1 MAAFLGCS
9 SCVTGAL
16 AAPFTTKAA
25 LKLAVD
31 NCLTAVPSGEKC
43 CSEGG
48 ADCGPA
54 GLADMPNWDVSQV
67 TDMRELFHS
76 RYSFNQD
83 IGDWDV
89 SKVTDMFSMLGS
101 CHAFNQDIGD
111 WDVSKVTDMTAMFS
125 RAKAFNQDISR
136 WNVNSVTHTWYMFSD
151 AESFE
156 QDITSWTLGSGAAVG
171 YMFAGATAW
180 TAAFVNC
187 GLDDSDAASCSGVAT
202 YDLVANPKAYRI
214 GRGGTSET
222 FLYVDGPPDAWAP
235 YKQTPCAGS
244 APFPSYGSLAAAVA
258 RCLAAVPSG
267 EKCCSSGAAGC
278 GPACLSDMPDWDVSQ
293 VTNMRYLF
301 MDRAEFNQSISRWDV
316 SKVTD
321 MAEMFDGARDF
332 NQPIGNWD
340 VSNLEDMSGMFSGH
354 TGASPA
360 GKAFNQDISRWD
372 VSSVKDMVGMFLNHR
387 VFSQDITGWKTKA
400 DVDARSMFGNAGGWL
415 VAFHNCAYDST
426 PAVCDGTYPTTSSP
440 WPEQNLRPD
449 DGPPSAWERIG
460 CSLASHPIEWGA
472 WGGTCK
478 RSVKISDTQFR
489 DYDGLLLGSTCEPG
503 CNTGY
508 ATSSAT
514 ECSANGELTSISTC
528 DAMCKSMTTPSN
540 GKRGDCP
547 STYNQSSWLKQ
558 GDSCQPACDAGFE
571 PTARATCEAGP
582 SSFSF
587 FLCLNATG
595 PACDASAAPE
605 HGSVGTCTSS
615 LASGK
620 ICQPVCNEGYR
631 VSGFSYCS
639 GGEFTAANCTEKPCD
654 DGITVSHGGPG
665 DCPLSL
671 PGGSTCQPT
680 CDPGFT
686 VSGPHSCSLGLLT
699 RATCDPNPCDIPSI
713 PVNGKAGECT
723 GAMESGS
730 QCQFACDDGFILTRP
745 TGCFAGTLTLGTCIR
760 GAYSPPPAPDED
772 EAYPPPPAPP
782 SPIIL
787 DSQDEDGA
795 DRLGTIIASVV
806 SLLML
811 LIL

>member
-1 MAAFLGCS
+1 LCLAAFLGCS

-16 AAPFTTKAA
+16 AAPFTTHAA

-31 NCLTAVPSGEKC
+31 NCLAAVPSGEKC

-67 TDMRELFHS
+67 TDMSGLFQNKM
-76 RYSFNQD
+76 SFNQD

-89 SKVTDMFSMLGS
+89 SKVTDMTF
-101 CHAFNQDIGD
+101 
-111 WDVSKVTDMTAMFS
+111 MF
-125 RAKAFNQDISR
+125 RFAKEFNQDISR
-136 WNVNSVTHTWYMFSD
+136 WKVSSVTSTWYMFNY

-156 QDITSWTLGSGAAVG
+156 QDITSWTLGSGAVVG
-171 YMFAGATAW
+171 YMFAGATNW

-202 YDLVANPKAYRI
+202 YDLVANPKAYRS
-214 GRGGTSET
+214 GRGGTSQN
-222 FLYVDGPPDAWAP
+222 FFYDDGPSDAWAP
-235 YKQTPCAGS
+235 YKQTACAGS

-278 GPACLSDMPDWDVSQ
+278 GPACYSDIPDWDVSQ
-293 VTNMRYLF
+293 VTNMGYLF
-301 MDRAEFNQSISRWDV
+301 IDRAEFNQDISRWDV

-321 MAEMFDGARDF
+321 MVDMFNGARDF

-340 VSNLEDMSGMFSGH
+340 VSKVENMRAMFSGS
-354 TGASPA
+354 TGGSPA
-360 GKAFNQDISRWD
+360 AKAFNQDISRWD
-372 VSSVKDMVGMFLNHR
+372 VSSVKDMTGMFLNHR

-400 DVDARSMFGNAGGWL
+400 DVDASQMFGNAGGWL
-415 VAFHNCAYDST
+415 AAFHNCAYDST

-440 WPEQNLRPD
+440 WPGQELRPD

-460 CSLASHPIEWGA
+460 CSLASHPIESGTWTYNGA
-472 WGGTCK
+472 TCK
-478 RSVKISDTQFR
+478 RSVKIDDTQFR
-489 DYDGLLLGSTCEPG
+489 DYEGLLLGSTCEPYCYIG
-503 CNTGY
+503 GY
-508 ATSSAT
+508 AVSSAT

-540 GKRGDCP
+540 GKRGGCP
-547 STYNQSSWLKQ
+547 HEGNQSSWLKQ
-558 GDSCQPACDAGFE
+558 GESCQPACDAGFE
-571 PTARATCEAGP
+571 PTGRATCEAGP
-582 SSFSF
+582 SNFSF
-587 FLCLNATG
+587 VLCLNATG

-654 DGITVSHGGPG
+654 EGITVSHGGPG

-680 CDPGFT
+680 CYPGFT
-686 VSGPHSCSLGLLT
+686 VSGPHSCSLGVLT
-699 RATCDPNPCDIPSI
+699 RATCDPNPCNIPGI
-713 PVNGKAGECT
+713 PANGKAGNCT

-730 QCQFACDDGFILTRP
+730 KCQFACDEGFILTGP
-745 TGCFAGTLTLGTCIR
+745 TSCFAGTLTLGTCIR
-760 GAYSPPPAPDED
+760 GT
-772 EAYPPPPAPP
+772 YPPPPADTQDEDTYPP
-782 SPIIL
+782 PQPPAPPPPLIQ
-787 DSQDEDGA
+787 DTQDEDGA
-795 DRLGTIIASVV
+795 DRLGIIIASAV
-806 SLLML
+806 SLL